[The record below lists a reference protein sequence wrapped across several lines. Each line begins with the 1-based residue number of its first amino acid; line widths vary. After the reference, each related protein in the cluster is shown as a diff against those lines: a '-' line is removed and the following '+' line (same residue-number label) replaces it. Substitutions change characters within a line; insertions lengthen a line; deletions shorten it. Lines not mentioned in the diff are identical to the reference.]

1 MWSRVDLL
9 IALVTAVLF
18 AVGIY
23 SILRRS
29 LVKVILGFTLLSH
42 SANLLLFTSGGLIRD
57 LPPLIPKGRT
67 GPPEPFADP
76 LPQALVLTAIVI
88 SFGIT
93 AFLVTLIHHANRK
106 LGTDDAETL
115 KEQGP

>member
-1 MWSRVDLL
+1 MNLL
-9 IALVTAVLF
+9 IALLAGTLF

-29 LVKVILGFTLLSH
+29 LVKVILGFALLSH
-42 SANLLLFTSGGLIRD
+42 AANILIFTSGGLIRD
-57 LPPLIPKGRT
+57 VPPLIPLGRDR
-67 GPPEPFADP
+67 PPEIFADP

-93 AFLVTLIHHANRK
+93 AFLVTLIFHANRK
-106 LGTDDAETL
+106 LGTDDAASF
-115 KEQGP
+115 KEDGP